1 MALVNYI
8 LTEDVDI
15 SRIYT
20 EEGLTLLTLA
30 CKLNRDLIAE
40 KLIPKE
46 ANVNGIILGNSEYI
60 ITPLLVALEN
70 NNFSL
75 TKRLLEKGANV
86 DVQNEAGDD
95 ARSIGL
101 RKGGKWV
108 FLFDEH

>member
-1 MALVNYI
+1 MADYI

-15 SRIYT
+15 NRIYT
-20 EEGLTLLTLA
+20 EEGLTPLTLA
-30 CKLNRDLIAE
+30 CKLNHGQIAE
-40 KLIPKE
+40 KLIQKE
-46 ANVNGIILGNSEYI
+46 ANVNGIISEYSEYTL
-60 ITPLLVALEN
+60 TPLLVALEN

-108 FLFDEH
+108 FLFEEH